1 MKDQDLSGK
10 VALVTGGGTGIGRA
24 IAVLLAKCGAD
35 VAICGRGAAPLGDTV
50 QQIQSL
56 GRRGLAMPADIGIED
71 DVQRMMQQIATELG
85 GLDILINNA
94 SIVGQVGPVVETD
107 LVQWEQCIRI
117 NLTGTMLCC
126 RAAIPY
132 LIARGG
138 GSIINVS
145 SNVGRRGYPN
155 RAPYVCTKWA
165 QIGLTQ
171 TLAHELAPHN
181 IRVNAIC
188 PGPVMTTRLER
199 SMQAMSA
206 KRGIG
211 ADDLHEEWANQS
223 PMKRF
228 ATEEECAKITLFLV
242 SEASSAMTGQALNVT
257 CGMMMT

>member
-1 MKDQDLSGK
+1 MQRQLKDK
-10 VALVTGGGTGIGRA
+10 FALVTGGGTGIGRA
-24 IAVLLAKCGAD
+24 IALMLAEHGAD
-35 VAICGRGAAPLGDTV
+35 VAVCGRSAAPLEETV
-50 QQIQSL
+50 QQVRARGQ
-56 GRRGLAMPADIGIED
+56 RGLAVVADIGMEA
-71 DVQRMMQQIATELG
+71 DVKTMMARIVRELG

-94 SIVGQVGPVVETD
+94 SIVGQVGPVSQTD
-107 LVQWEQCIRI
+107 LAQWEQCIRI

-126 RAAIPY
+126 REAIAY

-138 GSIINVS
+138 GAIVNVS

-171 TLAHELAPHN
+171 TLAHELAAHN

-188 PGPVMTTRLER
+188 PGPVMTARLER
-199 SMQAMSA
+199 SMKEMSSQ
-206 KRGIG
+206 RGI
-211 ADDLHEEWANQS
+211 ASDDLHDEWANQS

-228 ATEEECAKITLFLV
+228 ATEEECARVTLFLV
-242 SEASSAMTGQALNVT
+242 TEASSAMTGQALNVT

>member
-1 MKDQDLSGK
+1 MQQELKGK
-10 VALVTGGGTGIGRA
+10 VALITGGGTGIGRA
-24 IAVLLAKCGAD
+24 IALMLADHGAD
-35 VAICGRGAAPLGDTV
+35 VAVCGRSAGPLEETV
-50 QQIQSL
+50 QLVQNR
-56 GRRGLAMPADIGIED
+56 GRRGLAVLADIGNEQ
-71 DVQRMMQQIATELG
+71 DVKNMMSRIVSELG

-107 LVQWEQCIRI
+107 LTQWEQCLRI
-117 NLTGTMLCC
+117 NLTGTMLCS
-126 RAAIPY
+126 REAIPH
-132 LIARGG
+132 IAARGG
-138 GSIINVS
+138 GAIVNVS

-188 PGPVMTTRLER
+188 PGPVMTARLER
-199 SMQAMSA
+199 SMKEMSG
-206 KRGIG
+206 KRGIST
-211 ADDLHEEWANQS
+211 DDLHEEWANQS

-228 ATEEECAKITLFLV
+228 ATEEECAKVTLFLV
-242 SEASSAMTGQALNVT
+242 TDASSAMTGQALNVT